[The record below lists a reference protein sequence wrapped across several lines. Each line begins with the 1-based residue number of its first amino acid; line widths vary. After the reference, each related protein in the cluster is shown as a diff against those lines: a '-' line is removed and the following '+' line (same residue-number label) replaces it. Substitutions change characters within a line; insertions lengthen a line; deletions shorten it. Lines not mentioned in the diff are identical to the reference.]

1 MSTKTLQYSMAA
13 NPIASVSAGSADGPA
28 GSVES
33 ILASTEARI
42 LELLELK
49 NCCTQSLSD
58 EIVRRIRPIREKCQ
72 QSEKNESTDGGGQY
86 SWRRGAPSSGQH
98 TTLNETHTNTNANT
112 NTLPTKIHK
121 GMAPISNQWRGQST
135 LVSTCKPVQA
145 RQQSTSRRYVSK
157 FTNVSS
163 PVEDKILN
171 QVILNKLNKFSQA
184 NYQEVKE
191 FLQQILDSNE
201 SDFLRDFMRLVFN
214 KAACEPTFCPLY
226 ARIISELS
234 VTYTSL
240 LTELESLYSEY
251 LRIFEEVSES
261 QCTEYD
267 QFVQRNREKMHR
279 LGYSQFL
286 GELTS
291 IGILKKD
298 QISKLYTK
306 IFEQIKEQ
314 ATLGETKQQLVE
326 EYVDCL
332 LRMSKSFQKG
342 NSIKLIELRKNLAI
356 IYEPIMQDILEKRDT
371 KYPGLSKKA
380 SFGLMDCV
388 DIFKGSSTAF

>member
-1 MSTKTLQYSMAA
+1 MAA
-13 NPIASVSAGSADGPA
+13 NPIASVSTGSAGSAGSADGPA
-28 GSVES
+28 SSVES

-58 EIVRRIRPIREKCQ
+58 EIVRRIRSIREKCQ

-98 TTLNETHTNTNANT
+98 TSLNETHTNTSTNT

-121 GMAPISNQWRGQST
+121 GMVPISNQWRGQST

-251 LRIFEEVSES
+251 LRIFEEVNES

-342 NSIKLIELRKNLAI
+342 MTHKLIVLRQGICSAFGPDIEGILANRTSI
-356 IYEPIMQDILEKRDT
+356 
-371 KYPGLSKKA
+371 YPGLSKKA
-380 SFGLMDCV
+380 SFGLMDCF
-388 DIFKGSSTAF
+388 DIFKGSKFGT